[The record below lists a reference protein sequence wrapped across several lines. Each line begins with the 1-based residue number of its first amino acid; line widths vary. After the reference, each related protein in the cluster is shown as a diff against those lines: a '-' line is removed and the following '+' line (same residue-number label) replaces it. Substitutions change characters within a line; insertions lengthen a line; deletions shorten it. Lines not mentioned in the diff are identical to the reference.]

1 MRYVPGGYH
10 LKEAIEASYVATPD
24 HRLYHDNTTSGLTAN
39 TVQAAIVELVAMILY
54 GTQAS
59 VTFNPAVLADSPTF
73 STTITVTGAVV
84 GDFAAA
90 SFVETSPSA
99 NIDQLEVGAKV
110 TAADTVTVYFTSHHT
125 APLSPTTG
133 TLRVRVWAK
142 L

>member
-73 STTITVTGAVV
+73 STTITVT
-84 GDFAAA
+84 
-90 SFVETSPSA
+90 
-99 NIDQLEVGAKV
+99 
-110 TAADTVTVYFTSHHT
+110 VYFTSHHT